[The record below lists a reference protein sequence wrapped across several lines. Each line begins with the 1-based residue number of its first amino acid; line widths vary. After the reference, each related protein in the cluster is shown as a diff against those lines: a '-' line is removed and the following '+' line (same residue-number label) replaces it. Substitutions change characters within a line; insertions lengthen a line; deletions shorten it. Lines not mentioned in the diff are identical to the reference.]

1 MFAVVFFL
9 GRKRMIQIKIKD
21 NEQDY
26 RAVRIEVFMKE
37 QGFQNEFDEIDE
49 RAYHVVVYQ
58 DKCAIATGRMYFED
72 EKTMILG
79 RIAVIKEYRGTGL
92 GNKVVKSLE
101 NKAKEL
107 NCTTVKLSA
116 QQRAQMFY
124 EKLGYQP
131 IGEVYYDEWCPHIT
145 MSKNI

>member
-1 MFAVVFFL
+1 MS
-9 GRKRMIQIKIKD
+9 
-21 NEQDY
+21 DY
-26 RAVRIEVFMKE
+26 LENAEVKMMSAIENLE
-37 QGFQNEFDEIDE
+37 SNLRTIRTG

>member
-1 MFAVVFFL
+1 MSNKLEYQFNYGKTDFSDAKKLRQLIFV
-9 GRKRMIQIKIKD
+9 
-21 NEQDY
+21 E
-26 RAVRIEVFMKE
+26 E
-37 QGFQNEFDEIDE
+37 QGFENEFDEIDE
-49 RAYHVVVYQ
+49 RAY
-58 DKCAIATGRMYFED
+58 KCAIATGRMYFED

>member
-1 MFAVVFFL
+1 
-9 GRKRMIQIKIKD
+9 
-21 NEQDY
+21 
-26 RAVRIEVFMKE
+26 
-37 QGFQNEFDEIDE
+37 
-49 RAYHVVVYQ
+49 
-58 DKCAIATGRMYFED
+58 MYFED

-124 EKLGYQP
+124 EKLGYHS
-131 IGEVYYDEWCPHIT
+131 IGEIYYDEWCPHIT

>member
-1 MFAVVFFL
+1 MKFVFYKEL
-9 GRKRMIQIKIKD
+9 IEDAKMIRQK
-21 NEQDY
+21 
-26 RAVRIEVFMKE
+26 VFVEE
-37 QGFQNEFDEIDE
+37 QGFENEFDEIDE

>member
-1 MFAVVFFL
+1 MGDKL
-9 GRKRMIQIKIKD
+9 
-21 NEQDY
+21 EY
-26 RAVRIEVFMKE
+26 RFNYGKTDFSDAKKLRQLIFVEE
-37 QGFQNEFDEIDE
+37 QGFENEFDEIDE

-58 DKCAIATGRMYFED
+58 DNCAIATGRMYFED

-92 GNKVVKSLE
+92 GSKVVKSLE